1 MESEH
6 KEKINDEPTT
16 DHKKYKK
23 KKSVNW
29 ESKKL
34 EDNKAPN
41 EPVKNVENGKDSNDK
56 DFIEVEIINKD
67 GSIIKEHVK
76 CESKESKEFVKKREE
91 RAHDEYTKAKEFLE
105 NHKDEGE

>member
-34 EDNKAPN
+34 DDNKEHNDSVKKIEN
-41 EPVKNVENGKDSNDK
+41 EKNLNDK
-56 DFIEVEIINKD
+56 DFLEIEVINKD
-67 GSIIKEHVK
+67 GSIKKEHVK
-76 CESKESKEFVKKREE
+76 YENKESKEFVKKREE
-91 RAHDEYTKAKEFLE
+91 RAHNEYTKAKEFLE

>member
-1 MESEH
+1 MENEH
-6 KEKINDEPTT
+6 KEKINDEATT
-16 DHKKYKK
+16 VHRKYKK

-29 ESKKL
+29 ESKKI

-41 EPVKNVENGKDSNDK
+41 EQVKNVENGKDPNDK

-67 GSIIKEHVK
+67 RSIIKEHVK
-76 CESKESKEFVKKREE
+76 CESKESKEFAKNREE

-105 NHKDEGE
+105 NHKEKSE